1 MSAPLVCAAL
11 DAAGEPRVLAALR
24 RRADGRV
31 AVLLDPVLLT
41 APPADDGAAVGRR
54 SVPRLAHTGAPPPR
68 GWEALFDGVAH
79 ADNLPSRP
87 GTGAL
92 RPVDLV
98 FLGAS
103 PSTEDLHGAP
113 WYAPG
118 GGRYAPRVL
127 SVRPPLAAAWIDREL
142 GAAVALGELT
152 ERERNLAELTA
163 ETWHG
168 APGPIA
174 RWLGAPV
181 ERGGAGLEGAGLATA
196 IEAARAALQEV
207 LGQGRSGT
215 AKLGDAGQ
223 LDGALTHEAGGF
235 ALDLAHRSAAGGTQ
249 LLRLGLARFVALPA
263 PTAETAGPVLVFER
277 LPSGESALARI
288 VELSPYLVELCAAP
302 DALRA
307 DADPGPEL
315 DP

>member
-1 MSAPLVCAAL
+1 MSAPPVCAAL

-31 AVLLDPVLLT
+31 AVLLDPELLT
-41 APPADDGAAVGRR
+41 APARDGAAVGRPG
-54 SVPRLAHTGAPPPR
+54 VPCLGHTGAPPPR
-68 GWEALFDGVAH
+68 GWAALFDGVAH

-103 PSTEDLHGAP
+103 PSAEDLHGAP

-152 ERERNLAELTA
+152 ERERNLAELVA
-163 ETWHG
+163 EAWHG
-168 APGPIA
+168 AAGPIA
-174 RWLGAPV
+174 RWLGASV
-181 ERGGAGLEGAGLATA
+181 DRGGAGLEGASLASA
-196 IEAARAALQEV
+196 IEATRAAVQEV
-207 LGQGRSGT
+207 LEQGRS
-215 AKLGDAGQ
+215 AAASLADAGQ

-235 ALDLAHRSAAGGTQ
+235 ALDLAHRGAAGGTQ
-249 LLRLGLARFVALPA
+249 LLRLGLARFAALPPPSA
-263 PTAETAGPVLVFER
+263 GATGPVLVFER
-277 LPSGESALARI
+277 LASGESTLARI
-288 VELSPYLVELCAAP
+288 VELAPYLVELCAAP
-302 DALRA
+302 DALRTG
-307 DADPGPEL
+307 ADPDPEL